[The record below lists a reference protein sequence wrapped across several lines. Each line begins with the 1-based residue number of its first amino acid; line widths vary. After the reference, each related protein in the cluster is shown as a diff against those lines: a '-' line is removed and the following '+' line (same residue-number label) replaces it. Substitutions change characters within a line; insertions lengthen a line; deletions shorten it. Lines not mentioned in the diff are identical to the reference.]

1 MIALRKHNYLSSA
14 YQDFLDSKE
23 VIVVLT
29 ITLPEYHRNLE
40 LYNGWGIADT
50 RNGSYYFNAA
60 RSSIQD
66 FRDRAK
72 YGEIPSLTTNKS

>member
-1 MIALRKHNYLSSA
+1 MIALRKQNYLSSS
-14 YQDFLDSKE
+14 YQAFLDGKE

-29 ITLPEYHRNLE
+29 IP
-40 LYNGWGIADT
+40 YNGWGIADT
-50 RNGSYYFNAA
+50 RNGPYYFNSA

-72 YGEIPSLTTNKS
+72 YGEIPSLTANKS